1 MSMSREELKKK
12 LREMYLEYED
22 LNKQYGAMTDG
33 TEEKLEIKRKMDYL
47 YNYLMIFKDV
57 KL

>member
-1 MSMSREELKKK
+1 MSEELKKK
-12 LREMYLEYED
+12 LREMYLDYEN
-22 LNKQYGAMTDG
+22 LSKQYEEMPDK
-33 TEEKLEIKRKMDYL
+33 TEEKREIKRKMDYL